1 MGPFAYENIMVLK
14 SDKEEPEG
22 ARAAVE
28 KILNM
33 KKRGEKISAL
43 TAYDYPM
50 ARLLDEAGVDILL
63 VGDSLGNVVLGFPDT
78 THVTMEH
85 MIHHVGAVA
94 RAHPKGLL
102 IADMPYRSYETP
114 EEALRNAR
122 RLVEAGAQCVKL
134 EGGRAILPQVEAV
147 LEKGIP
153 VCGHLGM
160 LPQQILVEGG
170 YRVKGKIESEQ
181 AALMEDALALEKAG
195 VMAIVLELVQKDFTP
210 RITAA
215 LKIPTIGI
223 GSGTAC
229 DGQVLVTHDLT
240 GAFPWF
246 TPRHVKP
253 ALQTGADIR
262 RAVQNWVASLKQS

>member
-1 MGPFAYENIMVLK
+1 MCTKKIMVLK

-114 EEALRNAR
+114 EEALRNAL

-153 VCGHLGM
+153 ICGHLGM

-262 RAVQNWVASLKQS
+262 RAVQDWVASLKQS

>member
-1 MGPFAYENIMVLK
+1 MCTKKIMVLK

-153 VCGHLGM
+153 ICGHLGM

-262 RAVQNWVASLKQS
+262 RAVQDWVASLKQS